1 MGSIVPATVAPRLP
15 AVVLLAAVLC
25 TPIAAQEASP
35 VQIAFIDSIF
45 LQFESTRTPGC
56 AVGVSEA
63 HSIILERAY
72 GMADLE
78 HEAVN
83 TAETIFEPGSVSK
96 QFTAAATILLALDGR
111 ISLEDDIR
119 KYIPELP
126 DYGQT
131 LTIRHLLNHTSG
143 LRDWGSVAAIE
154 GWPRTTRVHTH
165 THVLDIASRQM
176 SLNYPPGEYYSYTNT
191 GYNLQAILVERVTGM
206 SFADF
211 SKERIF
217 EPLGMTKTEWRD
229 DFTRIVKDRAI
240 AYRRNQDGSWSML
253 MPFENVHGNG
263 GLLTT
268 VGDLLRF
275 THNLDAGELGGP
287 RFIEEM
293 HRQGILN
300 SGRTIAYASGLF
312 VGEYKGV
319 REVQHSGAT
328 AAYQGFLTRFPD
340 QGVAVAVMCNTSSGN
355 SAGFAHSVAD
365 LFLGDAITEP
375 DVPEPPTAIDMP
387 PERLAALA
395 GGYRITGGT
404 RKGTL
409 FTVAAREDRLQAAG
423 TELFPVGTNRFRS
436 ARGTVLQFDD
446 TPMAEGRPSVTLNPD
461 SDPIRMEP
469 VAPFDPTETELVE
482 YTGTYRSDEAEA
494 TFTMVVE
501 NGGLMMKDRWGEAGR
516 LVPLYPDAF
525 QAGGATV
532 IFSRD
537 ASGGITEATLSESRV
552 WDLRFRKKQGGG
564 TKREEGEEAKPPERG
579 MPGALEGSVGL
590 PSWPTHS

>member
-1 MGSIVPATVAPRLP
+1 MRTRVFSAATFRLP
-15 AVVLLAAVLC
+15 AVILLSAVLA
-25 TPIAAQEASP
+25 TPISAQAPSP
-35 VQIAFIDSIF
+35 GQIASIDSIF
-45 LQFESTRTPGC
+45 QEYDGTRTPGC
-56 AVGVSEA
+56 AVGVSAA
-63 HSIILERAY
+63 HSIVLERAY

-83 TAETIFEPGSVSK
+83 TPETIFEPGSVSK
-96 QFTAAATILLALDGR
+96 QFTAAATILLALDGK
-111 ISLEDDIR
+111 ISLDDDVR
-119 KYIPELP
+119 RYIPELP
-126 DYGQT
+126 DYGRPI
-131 LTIRHLLNHTSG
+131 TIRHLLNHTSG

-191 GYNLQAILVERVTGM
+191 GYNLQAILVERVSGM

-211 SKERIF
+211 SRERIF
-217 EPLGMTKTEWRD
+217 EPLGMTRTQWRD
-229 DFTRIVKDRAI
+229 DFQRVVKDRSI
-240 AYRRNQDGSWSML
+240 AYRRTPDGSWSML

-275 THNLDAGELGGP
+275 THNLDTGEVGGP

-300 SGRTIAYASGLF
+300 SGRTISYASGLF

-328 AAYQGFLTRFPD
+328 AAYQGYLTRFPD
-340 QGVAVAVMCNTSSGN
+340 QGIAVAVMCNTSNGSSGRL
-355 SAGFAHSVAD
+355 AHGVAD

-375 DVPEPPTAIDMP
+375 EAPEPPAAIAVP
-387 PERLAALA
+387 PEQLATLA

-409 FTVAAREDRLQAAG
+409 FTVVARSDRLLAAG
-423 TELFPVGTNRFRS
+423 TELFPVGGNRFQS
-436 ARGTVLQFDD
+436 ARGTVLQFDE
-446 TPMAEGRPSVTLNPD
+446 PPSPEGRPEVALNPESED
-461 SDPIRMEP
+461 IRMEP
-469 VAPFDPTETELVE
+469 VAPFHPTEPELAE

-501 NGGLMMKDRWGEAGR
+501 EGELRMKDRWGEAGL
-516 LVPLYPDAF
+516 LVPIYPDAF

-532 IFSRD
+532 IFRRD
-537 ASGGITEATLSESRV
+537 PSGEITEATLSESRV
-552 WDLRFRKKQGGG
+552 WDLRFRRK
-564 TKREEGEEAKPPERG
+564 
-579 MPGALEGSVGL
+579 
-590 PSWPTHS
+590 

>member
-1 MGSIVPATVAPRLP
+1 MRTRVFSVGPFRLP
-15 AVVLLAAVLC
+15 AVILLSAILANPL
-25 TPIAAQEASP
+25 AAQEASP
-35 VQIAFIDSIF
+35 ARIASVDSIF
-45 LQFESTRTPGC
+45 QEFDGTRTPGC
-56 AVGVSEA
+56 AVGVSAA
-63 HSIILERAY
+63 HSIVLERAY

-78 HEAVN
+78 HEATN
-83 TAETIFEPGSVSK
+83 TPQTIFEPGSVSK
-96 QFTAAATILLALDGR
+96 QFTAAATILLALDGK
-111 ISLEDDIR
+111 ISLDDDVR
-119 KYIPELP
+119 RYIPELP
-126 DYGQT
+126 DYGQVI
-131 LTIRHLLNHTSG
+131 TIRHLLNHTSG

-191 GYNLQAILVERVTGM
+191 GYNLQAILVERVSGM
-206 SFADF
+206 SFAEF

-217 EPLGMTKTEWRD
+217 KPLGMTSTQWRD
-229 DFTRIVKDRAI
+229 DFQRVVKDRAI
-240 AYRRNQDGSWSML
+240 AYRRTQDGSWSML

-275 THNLDAGELGGP
+275 THNLDTGEVGGP

-300 SGRTIAYASGLF
+300 SGRTISYASGLF
-312 VGEYKGV
+312 IGEYKGV

-328 AAYQGFLTRFPD
+328 AAYQGYLTRFPD
-340 QGVAVAVMCNTSSGN
+340 QGIAVAVMCNTSNGS
-355 SAGFAHSVAD
+355 SARLAHSVAD
-365 LFLGDAITEP
+365 LFLGNAITEP
-375 DVPEPPTAIDMP
+375 EAPGPPAAVDVP
-387 PERLAALA
+387 PEQLAALA

-409 FTVAAREDRLQAAG
+409 FTVVARDDRLLAAG
-423 TELFPVGTNRFRS
+423 TELFPVGQNRFQS

-446 TPMAEGRPSVTLNPD
+446 APSAEGRSTATLNPESED
-461 SDPIRMEP
+461 VRMQP
-469 VAPFDPTETELVE
+469 VAPFHPTEAELAE

-501 NGGLMMKDRWGEAGR
+501 EGELRMKDRWGEAGL

-532 IFSRD
+532 IFRRD
-537 ASGGITEATLSESRV
+537 LSGEIAEATLSESRV
-552 WDLRFRKKQGGG
+552 WDLRFRKK
-564 TKREEGEEAKPPERG
+564 
-579 MPGALEGSVGL
+579 
-590 PSWPTHS
+590 

>member
-1 MGSIVPATVAPRLP
+1 MGSFVSATVAPRLP
-15 AVVLLAAVLC
+15 IAVLLALVLSAP
-25 TPIAAQEASP
+25 TAAQEVPP
-35 VQIAFIDSIF
+35 VQIASIDSIF
-45 LQFESTRTPGC
+45 QQFEGTRTPGC
-56 AVGVSEA
+56 AVGVSDA

-78 HEAVN
+78 HDVVN
-83 TAETIFEPGSVSK
+83 TAGTVFEPGSVSK
-96 QFTAAATILLALDGR
+96 QFTAAATILLALDGE
-111 ISLEDDIR
+111 ISLDDDVR
-119 KYIPELP
+119 KYIPEVP

-131 LTIRHLLNHTSG
+131 VTIRHLLNHTSG

-191 GYNLQAILVERVTGM
+191 GYNLQAILVGRVTGM

-217 EPLGMTKTEWRD
+217 GPLGMTKTEWRD
-229 DFTRIVKDRAI
+229 DFTRIVKDRSI
-240 AYRRNQDGSWSML
+240 AYRRDREGRWSML

-275 THNLDAGELGGP
+275 THNLDTGELGGP

-293 HRQGILN
+293 HRQGVLN

-375 DVPEPPTAIDMP
+375 TVPEPPTAVEMP
-387 PERLAALA
+387 PEGLAALA

-409 FTVAAREDRLQAAG
+409 FTVVAGEDRLRAAG
-423 TELFPVGTNRFRS
+423 TELFPVGANRFRS

-446 TPMAEGRPSVTLNPD
+446 SPAAEGRPAVTLNPE
-461 SDPIRMEP
+461 SDPVRMEP
-469 VAPFDPTETELVE
+469 VAPFDPTEAELVE

-501 NGGLMMKDRWGEAGR
+501 NGALMLTDRWGEAGR

-532 IFSRD
+532 IFRRD
-537 ASGGITEATLSESRV
+537 ASGRITEATLSESRV
-552 WDLRFRKKQGGG
+552 WDLRFKK
-564 TKREEGEEAKPPERG
+564 
-579 MPGALEGSVGL
+579 L
-590 PSWPTHS
+590 